1 MRKLMVKLF
10 EYLEKKLYS
19 EPTFNEIA
27 KYLDK
32 TRNEL
37 FEARLEI
44 SYLKKLIGD
53 NVGKR

>member
-37 FEARLEI
+37 FEARQEI